1 MKQIHSKIEIL
12 TAAELQRLHDATLE
26 VLAGTGCHLPHRR
39 VLDRLRDAG
48 AEVDYGRGEAK
59 LPASLVERAV
69 ASMSDGKRITP
80 EDKFVRGVLRNG
92 HVGIGPG
99 NQANIV
105 DYKATVR
112 RRGTTE
118 DVLRGI
124 VLCNELP
131 HVRSAMPLVTPADVN
146 EVMGDVYGYYL
157 CSLYS
162 RKPYGVYMMTPEAT
176 RRIIRMAE
184 IRAGGSKARV
194 GYLLEPNGALS
205 YDEFSLENAV
215 TFTESGQS
223 FHVGPMAMAGLDA
236 PVTIAGTLVM
246 QNCYNLIANVVA
258 YLWNTQCGW
267 SGSAHT
273 MDLRSALCSF
283 GSPNQV
289 LIGLGAAQLG
299 NWYGFEVG
307 ANCALTDACLPDFQG
322 GFEKGMSAIAML
334 LAGAGYGA
342 QGIVGAD
349 QGISFE
355 QLVIDNEWTSALDHI
370 FSHGLEVSD
379 ETLGVDVIKR
389 VGILGSFLAEEHT
402 ARHMRDTYW
411 HSTIF
416 NNESWDAWMARGGK
430 DVNERAHER
439 VEAILAKHY
448 PPQLAVA
455 PEARAELDAVWQDAQ
470 VHPELFQAE
479 RYKYDA

>member
-1 MKQIHSKIEIL
+1 
-12 TAAELQRLHDATLE
+12 
-26 VLAGTGCHLPHRR
+26 
-39 VLDRLRDAG
+39 
-48 AEVDYGRGEAK
+48 
-59 LPASLVERAV
+59 
-69 ASMSDGKRITP
+69 
-80 EDKFVRGVLRNG
+80 
-92 HVGIGPG
+92 
-99 NQANIV
+99 
-105 DYKATVR
+105 
-112 RRGTTE
+112 
-118 DVLRGI
+118 
-124 VLCNELP
+124 
-131 HVRSAMPLVTPADVN
+131 
-146 EVMGDVYGYYL
+146 
-157 CSLYS
+157 
-162 RKPYGVYMMTPEAT
+162 
-176 RRIIRMAE
+176 
-184 IRAGGSKARV
+184 
-194 GYLLEPNGALS
+194 
-205 YDEFSLENAV
+205 
-215 TFTESGQS
+215 
-223 FHVGPMAMAGLDA
+223 
-236 PVTIAGTLVM
+236 
-246 QNCYNLIANVVA
+246 
-258 YLWNTQCGW
+258 
-267 SGSAHT
+267 
-273 MDLRSALCSF
+273 
-283 GSPNQV
+283 
-289 LIGLGAAQLG
+289 
-299 NWYGFEVG
+299 
-307 ANCALTDACLPDFQG
+307 
-322 GFEKGMSAIAML
+322 MSAIAML